1 MGVIC
6 LHCPARISRQL
17 GQMERP
23 PNKFLIHGDWDENG
37 KFGDE
42 NGENNGHILNIRRF
56 GKTLKILIQNCNK
69 TAMFPKRLWPRSLS
83 RTLQVCNISFGLKIT
98 RFGKCP

>member
-56 GKTLKILIQNCNK
+56 EKTLTKLQLQCFQKDYGQEAYLEHNK
-69 TAMFPKRLWPRSLS
+69 SATQFLD
-83 RTLQVCNISFGLKIT
+83 
-98 RFGKCP
+98 

>member
-56 GKTLKILIQNCNK
+56 EKTLKILIINCSK
-69 TAMFPKRLWPRSLS
+69 TATAMFP
-83 RTLQVCNISFGLKIT
+83 NIARGT
-98 RFGKCP
+98 TDPG